1 MTETNMN
8 NKIIEHSS
16 CHGVDNSTKP
26 QIETVSIPKGTTGCL
41 ELNHNEVAFFIEGRL
56 KFIFGDFHE
65 HESKK
70 GHILFLPVG
79 GRYFYQAPAN
89 AVVMVF
95 RLHGPLKLCD
105 NYPVEKLY
113 GIKTSISSKNC
124 KPQTKKLSTLQIN
137 SHLWHFLEGINHC
150 LSDGINCDYYFEL
163 KIKEFFLLL
172 RTYYQEEEIH
182 DFFHQILTKDTIF
195 SEYVRLNSNR
205 YRTVG
210 ELADAMH
217 LSTKQF
223 AKKFVDIFGETPYQ
237 WMKAGRAKT
246 IRDEIL
252 STRKP
257 FKQIAFE
264 NEFSTIAQFTKFCKK
279 ELGQTPTSIRA
290 ITK

>member
-1 MTETNMN
+1 MN
-8 NKIIEHSS
+8 HINEELKEYLS
-16 CHGVDNSTKP
+16 CHTINNSNSP
-26 QIETVSIPKGTTGCL
+26 QIETVRIPKGATGCL
-41 ELNHNEVAFFIEGRL
+41 ELHHNEVAFFIEGRL

-70 GHILFLPVG
+70 GQILFLPVG
-79 GRYFYQAPAN
+79 GRYFYRATVNTVA
-89 AVVMVF
+89 MVF

-113 GIKTSISSKNC
+113 NIKKAAPGKNC
-124 KPQTKKLSTLQIN
+124 KTRMKKLNILQIN
-137 SHLWHFLEGINHC
+137 SHLWHFL
-150 LSDGINCDYYFEL
+150 DGISNCLRDGIDGNDYFEL

-172 RTYYQEEEIH
+172 RTYYAKEEIH
-182 DFFHQILTKDTIF
+182 DFFQQILTKDTIF
-195 SEYVRLNSNR
+195 SEFVRLNSQR
-205 YRTVG
+205 FRTVK
-210 ELADAMH
+210 EIADAMN

-237 WMKAGRAKT
+237 WMKAGRAKM
-246 IRDEIL
+246 IHAEIT

-279 ELGQTPTSIRA
+279 ELGKTPSNIRA
-290 ITK
+290 SVM